1 MQYHADVLE
10 RGLQHERPRAPRYLV
25 LGYQSACRDWEL
37 RRKRV
42 VAYTTRA
49 AEVYQEPIEEPM
61 VKVERLN
68 HPKAQLSPERTS
80 AGQEQAVSQPQSN
93 GDNSQESVEA
103 KTSIMENPNQSGY
116 NGELESVAQTQMPPP
131 QTAGN
136 FTAISGGQTIN
147 GPSLLPSV
155 EILPNLNG
163 NAIGLEANLPP
174 DSLDP
179 SGVPK
184 LDVREQALFEFINN
198 SVANSPM
205 ADDSGVD
212 LGMDTSG
219 EAMMG
224 IFGTDSGV
232 ASGSGGLDFG
242 MLEAGLRGDQ
252 PDAGLKVENG
262 NGPNQGSVV
271 APSRSPATNPGLN
284 GYDPN
289 AYTMGMG
296 DVSIQDS
303 SNGMMDEPGGNLD
316 LFSQY
321 PAIFNASGN
330 FSDMGFPGSGFPST
344 NADGTD
350 GGPGGDFDSSNFDYN
365 SVNMD
370 AFFADGM
377 PGMDGM
383 Q

>member
-1 MQYHADVLE
+1 VI
-10 RGLQHERPRAPRYLV
+10 
-25 LGYQSACRDWEL
+25 
-37 RRKRV
+37 
-42 VAYTTRA
+42 T
-49 AEVYQEPIEEPM
+49 
-61 VKVERLN
+61 
-68 HPKAQLSPERTS
+68 
-80 AGQEQAVSQPQSN
+80 
-93 GDNSQESVEA
+93 
-103 KTSIMENPNQSGY
+103 ENLNQSDY
-116 NGELESVAQTQMPPP
+116 NGELESGVQTQIPPP
-131 QTAGN
+131 NTASD
-136 FTAISGGQTIN
+136 FTALNGDQTTN

-163 NAIGLEANLPP
+163 NAIGLETNLPP
-174 DSLDP
+174 NSLDA

-212 LGMDTSG
+212 LGMGASG
-219 EAMMG
+219 DAMMG
-224 IFGTDSGV
+224 MFGTDSGI

-252 PDAGLKVENG
+252 LDAGLKVENG
-262 NGPNQGSVV
+262 NGLNQGSAV

-289 AYTMGMG
+289 SYTMGMG
-296 DVSIQDS
+296 DGSMQDS
-303 SNGMMDEPGGNLD
+303 SNGMIDETGGSLD

-330 FSDMGFPGSGFPST
+330 FSDLGFPGSGFPST
-344 NADGTD
+344 NADSTD
-350 GGPGGDFDSSNFDYN
+350 GGAGGDFDSSTFDYN